1 MPKRR
6 ATEPARVLPPLKPA
20 LTAESREGQLI
31 ALAMDRVEDR
41 IRNNQAS
48 SQELVHFLKLASEK
62 EKLEREKLENECI
75 MLQAKVKALEAQTRN
90 EELFQQVMTVMKKY
104 SGYGDEDDD
113 VDFTDQK
120 EY

>member
-6 ATEPARVLPPLKPA
+6 AAEPTTVLPKLRPA

-31 ALAMDRVEDR
+31 ALAMDRVDDR

-48 SQELVHFLKLASEK
+48 SQELVHFLRLGTEK
-62 EKLEREKLENECI
+62 EKLEREKLQNENI
-75 MLQAKVKALEAQTRN
+75 MLQAKVKALEAQAKN
-90 EELFQQVMTVMKKY
+90 EELFGRVMAAMKRY
-104 SGYGDEDDD
+104 SGHEDEDDD
-113 VDFTDQK
+113 FSK